1 MLGNL
6 GNTSPVPPALEV
18 NPSDCDATGVV
29 DLETPEEDDDALY
42 ELPPMVVFQELLVEW
57 AVQIAEG
64 LAELHS
70 HSIVWA
76 DPHFRNILVT
86 ADLNIVLCDF
96 AFSLSSPPQFLQ
108 FSTRPPQIFV
118 APFGFFGYDPT
129 YVDIFG
135 YGVMLFALLANR
147 FPWTHDLVPCYELH
161 LAATE
166 KHDRFEFDS
175 LNNTELEAHFSSVI
189 NKCFL
194 ATYTTGMELLDG
206 VKNARDNWLRL
217 LLLSTTALS
226 LAPIMCWSD
235 AFVRYYTCG
244 ATTGQLSPLDL
255 GPVGVAA
262 ASTKSPRICTNRR
275 QAQAEFAA
283 YNRRWEQL
291 RDEYW
296 QRAQLWSQRTG
307 QPINH
312 YQEPRPAALK
322 RFDVWLG
329 ANVPYPTGH
338 INACTQV
345 HQPHKYPHAPGT
357 IPVGWHSIHHPR
369 HL

>member
-18 NPSDCDATGVV
+18 NPSDRDATGAV

-42 ELPPMVVFQELLVEW
+42 ELPPMVVFQEVDPGYYHNSSGRWRKTATPPELHVYKTIQHQRILRYYSTTRGGELELEFHPAGDLWTYLVEARPSLATRIEW

-108 FSTRPPQIFV
+108 FSTHPPQIFV
-118 APFGFFGYDPT
+118 APFG
-129 YVDIFG
+129 
-135 YGVMLFALLANR
+135 NR
-147 FPWTHDLVPCYELH
+147 FPWTRDLVPCYELH

-166 KHDRFEFDS
+166 KHNRFEFDS

-206 VKNARDNWLRL
+206 VKNARDNWLRV
-217 LLLSTTALS
+217 SALV
-226 LAPIMCWSD
+226 LC
-235 AFVRYYTCG
+235 
-244 ATTGQLSPLDL
+244 QLNL
-255 GPVGVAA
+255 
-262 ASTKSPRICTNRR
+262 TF
-275 QAQAEFAA
+275 Q
-283 YNRRWEQL
+283 
-291 RDEYW
+291 
-296 QRAQLWSQRTG
+296 
-307 QPINH
+307 
-312 YQEPRPAALK
+312 
-322 RFDVWLG
+322 
-329 ANVPYPTGH
+329 
-338 INACTQV
+338 
-345 HQPHKYPHAPGT
+345 
-357 IPVGWHSIHHPR
+357 
-369 HL
+369 

>member
-18 NPSDCDATGVV
+18 NPSDHDATGAV

-42 ELPPMVVFQELLVEW
+42 ELPPMVVFQEVDPGYYHNSSGRWRKTATPPELHVYKTIQHQRILRYYGTTRGGELELEFHPTGDLWTYLVEARPSLATRIEW

-70 HSIVWA
+70 HSIIWA

-194 ATYTTGMELLDG
+194 ATYATGMELLDG
-206 VKNARDNWLRL
+206 VKNARDSWL
-217 LLLSTTALS
+217 SVSALV
-226 LAPIMCWSD
+226 LC
-235 AFVRYYTCG
+235 
-244 ATTGQLSPLDL
+244 QLNL
-255 GPVGVAA
+255 
-262 ASTKSPRICTNRR
+262 TF
-275 QAQAEFAA
+275 Q
-283 YNRRWEQL
+283 
-291 RDEYW
+291 
-296 QRAQLWSQRTG
+296 
-307 QPINH
+307 
-312 YQEPRPAALK
+312 
-322 RFDVWLG
+322 
-329 ANVPYPTGH
+329 
-338 INACTQV
+338 
-345 HQPHKYPHAPGT
+345 
-357 IPVGWHSIHHPR
+357 
-369 HL
+369 